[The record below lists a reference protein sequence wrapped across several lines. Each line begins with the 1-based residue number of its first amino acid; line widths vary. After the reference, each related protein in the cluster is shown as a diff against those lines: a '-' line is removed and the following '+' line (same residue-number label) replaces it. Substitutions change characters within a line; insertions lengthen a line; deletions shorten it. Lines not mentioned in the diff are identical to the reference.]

1 MVVPA
6 PMARTA
12 VAMTK
17 LMPLLV
23 ERSNGWQLRVTLET
37 VMTSLMSLTLDP
49 KIAIHASVLM
59 DGKRR
64 DVK

>member
-1 MVVPA
+1 
-6 PMARTA
+6 
-12 VAMTK
+12 MTK